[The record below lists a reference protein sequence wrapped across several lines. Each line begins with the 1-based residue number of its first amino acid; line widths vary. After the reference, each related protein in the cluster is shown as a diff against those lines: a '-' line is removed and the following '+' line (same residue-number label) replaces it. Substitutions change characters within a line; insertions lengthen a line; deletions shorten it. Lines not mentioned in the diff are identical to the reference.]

1 MKKLTLALLF
11 ILSFINIKASL
22 SIEGYYQGKN
32 LYVQSSLCGDGFGYC
47 ATKVTVNGNVMAAH
61 IQNGA
66 FEIDFSNFNVKLG
79 QAIFIV
85 IEHHDECKPKII
97 NPEVLLPNSTFI
109 IEDINCTS
117 EGFISWETTS
127 ESGKLAYQIEQYKW
141 NKWIVVGEVNGEGVK
156 SISNYS
162 FTVIPHSGEN
172 KIRVSQT
179 DNTGEK
185 RSSKEVVFINNKIKT
200 PVLKTQNDYKSISF
214 MVNDKKV
221 ETKYEI
227 YDAYG
232 NILKK
237 GLNSEVDFSN
247 LSKGIYYVNFDNKNQ
262 KIIKK

>member
-11 ILSFINIKASL
+11 ILSFINAKASL

-47 ATKVTVNGNVMAAH
+47 ATKVTVNGNIMPAH
-61 IQNGA
+61 LQNGA
-66 FEIDFSNFNVKLG
+66 FEIDFSDFNIKMG

-109 IEDINCTS
+109 IEEINCTP
-117 EGFISWETTS
+117 EGLISWETTA

-141 NKWIVVGEVNGEGVK
+141 NKWIVVGEVGGEGVK

-162 FTVIPHSGEN
+162 FTVTPHSAQN

-179 DNTGEK
+179 DNTGKK
-185 RSSKEVVFINNKIKT
+185 RCSKEVVFSNNKIKT
-200 PVLKTQNDYKSISF
+200 PVLKTQNNYKSISF
-214 MVNDKKV
+214 VVHDKKV

-237 GLNSEVDFSN
+237 GLNSEVDLSN
-247 LSKGIYYVNFDNKNQ
+247 LTKGIYYVNFDNKNE
-262 KIIKK
+262 KIMKK

>member
-1 MKKLTLALLF
+1 M
-11 ILSFINIKASL
+11 
-22 SIEGYYQGKN
+22 
-32 LYVQSSLCGDGFGYC
+32 
-47 ATKVTVNGNVMAAH
+47 
-61 IQNGA
+61 
-66 FEIDFSNFNVKLG
+66 
-79 QAIFIV
+79 
-85 IEHHDECKPKII
+85 
-97 NPEVLLPNSTFI
+97 PNSTFI

-200 PVLKTQNDYKSISF
+200 PILKTQNDYESISF

-221 ETKYEI
+221 EVSVDPYEI
-227 YDAYG
+227 A
-232 NILKK
+232 IRR
-237 GLNSEVDFSN
+237 
-247 LSKGIYYVNFDNKNQ
+247 
-262 KIIKK
+262 

>member
-1 MKKLTLALLF
+1 MKKLTFTLLF
-11 ILSFINIKASL
+11 ILSFISAKASL

-32 LYVQSSLCGDGFGYC
+32 LYIQSSLCGDGFGYC

-66 FEIDFSNFNVKLG
+66 FEIDFSNFHVKLG

-97 NPEVLLPNSTFI
+97 NPEVLLPNSTFK
-109 IEDINCTS
+109 IEDINCSS
-117 EGFISWETTS
+117 EGFISWVTTA
-127 ESGKLAYQIEQYKW
+127 ESGKLAYQIEHYKW

-156 SISNYS
+156 SFSKYS

-179 DNTGEK
+179 DNTGKK
-185 RSSKEVVFINNKIKT
+185 RSSKEIVFINNKIKV
-200 PVLKTQNDYKSISF
+200 PRLKTQNDYKSISF
-214 MVNDKKV
+214 MVDDIKV

-227 YDAYG
+227 YDAFG

-237 GLNSEVDFSN
+237 GLNSDVDFSN
-247 LSKGIYYVNFDNKNQ
+247 LAKGIYYVNFDNKNE